1 MEACT
6 LCREKYPGDGDRCE
20 ENRKPVPDEPGE
32 AAKISAQ
39 AAEKPLSS
47 ASLTAVLLN
56 AGAPSGGVRSGSGL
70 RPCRGDGRSACR
82 ALACARVREHPAA
95 VDTAMGRSEAR
106 DMRKRLSNGELRL
119 LRAKSACRGLSPV

>member
-32 AAKISAQ
+32 AAKVTAQ

-56 AGAPSGGVRSGSGL
+56 AGAPSGGVLSGSGL
-70 RPCRGDGRSACR
+70 QPCRGDGRSACR

-95 VDTAMGRSEAR
+95 VDRHATAICLG
-106 DMRKRLSNGELRL
+106 DFV
-119 LRAKSACRGLSPV
+119 KSGFGGVKFHEIS

>member
-1 MEACT
+1 MEACI

-32 AAKISAQ
+32 AAKVTAQ

-56 AGAPSGGVRSGSGL
+56 AGAPDIRRRPIGL
-70 RPCRGDGRSACR
+70 GLAAVPRGWTLRVP
-82 ALACARVREHPAA
+82 CARVRSRPRASGG
-95 VDTAMGRSEAR
+95 GRHRHGAIGGAR
-106 DMRKRLSNGELRL
+106 HAKKAFKR
-119 LRAKSACRGLSPV
+119 